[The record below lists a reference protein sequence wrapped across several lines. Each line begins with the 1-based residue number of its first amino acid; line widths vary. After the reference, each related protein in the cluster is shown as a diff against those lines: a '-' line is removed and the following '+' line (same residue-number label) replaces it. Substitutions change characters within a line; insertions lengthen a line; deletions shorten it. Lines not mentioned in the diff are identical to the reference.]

1 MPKCYIKQNF
11 QNHVLFLVEERK
23 CVTPHKCKLIVNAVS
38 VREALYD
45 LVTFLRFKKR
55 EKHGRSYS

>member
-1 MPKCYIKQNF
+1 MLHQLEFSKSCA
-11 QNHVLFLVEERK
+11 FLVQERK

-38 VREALYD
+38 IREALYD

-55 EKHGRSYS
+55 GKHGGSYS